1 MRLSLQQIRAVDC
14 EQRLALLHI
23 VPNRGIKGDDPPLVG
38 REHLRRH
45 VLVEI
50 DAPDRF
56 FLDRERTLCDRLD
69 FDCGEL
75 RIRQINTIAIALGRR
90 RPIALLGVGDRR
102 TKLGMRA
109 LTQAPSA
116 ISHDGYGYER
126 ANEPNSRAGVGHVR
140 KHEFNR
146 TQDRKSRCEM
156 PITRPSRLLRLITE
170 LGLIT
175 WYSATHHSLSQIL
188 FHYF

>member
-1 MRLSLQQIRAVDC
+1 MIRREVLVELAKARQIARGELQNSCRGDQGRFSLQQIGAVDC
-14 EQRLALLHI
+14 EQRLAFLHI

-56 FLDRERTLCDRLD
+56 FLDRERTLRDRLD

-90 RPIALLGVGDRR
+90 RPIALLGIGRRR
-102 TKLGMRA
+102 TKLGMRG
-109 LTQAPSA
+109 LT
-116 ISHDGYGYER
+116 
-126 ANEPNSRAGVGHVR
+126 
-140 KHEFNR
+140 
-146 TQDRKSRCEM
+146 
-156 PITRPSRLLRLITE
+156 
-170 LGLIT
+170 
-175 WYSATHHSLSQIL
+175 
-188 FHYF
+188 